1 MRLVRFRYQGRV
13 GHFLRAEMNASALSY
28 PVPPRT
34 ALLGLVGNILGL
46 AKDDAP
52 RALADAAIAVRGK
65 VPRRHYHRANVRKTF
80 PSALPLWIKPA
91 KTPDPSAEESG
102 GGFVSQVVQEWL
114 LDPDFVVYVGS
125 HDPAGWIA
133 DLEARVGAGK
143 THFTPCLGPAWMTAR
158 IGWEASGDGEPL
170 PDAVYEVATVCPRS
184 DENSLVLPRLAERRD
199 HAVQEVR
206 MPRDVTTDRVF
217 VHANYYLE
225 MHGRPIPIQTRNA
238 WSFQEEA
245 IIFL

>member
-46 AKDDAP
+46 AKDEAP
-52 RALADAAIAVRGK
+52 RILADAAVAVRGK
-65 VPRRHYHRANVRKTF
+65 VPRRHYHRANVRKAF

-91 KTPDPSAEESG
+91 KTPDTHADEPG

-114 LDPDFVVYVGS
+114 LDPDYIVYVGS
-125 HDPAGWIA
+125 PDPADWITH
-133 DLEARVGAGK
+133 LEERLFAGR

-158 IGWEASGDGEPL
+158 VVWEGADDGEHL
-170 PDAVYEVATVCPRS
+170 ADAVHEVATVCPRS
-184 DENSLVLPRLAERRD
+184 DENKLVLPRLSERRD
-199 HAVQEVR
+199 HAVQEIR
-206 MPRDVTTDRVF
+206 MPREVTTDRVF
-217 VHANYYLE
+217 AHANYYLE
-225 MHGRPIPIQTRNA
+225 MQGRPIPVQTRNA
-238 WSFQEEA
+238 WSFQDEE
-245 IIFL
+245 IVFL